1 MAEAP
6 TYPGEWEQNAQ
17 LDRRLEVRNGIE
29 KRMSPELQTAL
40 ELARQAADILRKYHK
55 TAVDID
61 YKKDEFD
68 PVSVADRESDE
79 LLRAGISAAFP
90 DDEILSE
97 ESPLQP
103 ESYAGRVWMIDPLD
117 DTKGYLR
124 GENTSGIMIGLLE
137 AGKPKMG
144 LVYLPFRN
152 EYYYGEVGKG
162 SFVSRLST
170 VEKLQ
175 VPSTTQIEGS
185 RLVGRHV
192 LAGDVRPIDEV
203 VAELGFGSTIV
214 EGCIGAKIGLI
225 AEGKADAFI
234 HTNLKAGK
242 WDTLASEVILSEAGG
257 APLVDIDGKPLDYT
271 KPESGWDR
279 YFMAAATPEL
289 LAEMTTKLREINE
302 ETNTF

>member
-1 MAEAP
+1 MTETP
-6 TYPGEWEQNAQ
+6 TYPDERNQNAKFNRI
-17 LDRRLEVRNGIE
+17 LDVIKNKERT
-29 KRMSPELQTAL
+29 MSPELQTAL
-40 ELARQAADILRKYHK
+40 ALAIQAADVLRKYHR
-55 TAVDID
+55 TTLDID
-61 YKKDEFD
+61 YKKDAFD

-79 LLRAGISAAFP
+79 LLRSGIAAAFP

-97 ESPLQP
+97 ENPLQP

-124 GENTSGIMIGLLE
+124 GEDTSSIMIGLLE

-162 SFVSRLST
+162 SFVSRLGN

-175 VPSTTQIEGS
+175 VPNTTQIDGS

-192 LAGDVRPIDEV
+192 LAGDVRPIDEA
-203 VAELGFGSTIV
+203 VAKLGFGSTVV
-214 EGCIGAKIGLI
+214 EGSIGAKIGLI

-257 APLVDIDGKPLDYT
+257 APLVDID
-271 KPESGWDR
+271 
-279 YFMAAATPEL
+279 
-289 LAEMTTKLREINE
+289 
-302 ETNTF
+302 